1 VDSENLS
8 AKLMEFREA
17 LRRECPSLYN
27 KSVEGDCYANL
38 LLRAAWAL
46 EESPH
51 CAHPWARPSVSD
63 PQAVKRG

>member
-8 AKLMEFREA
+8 AKLMGFREA

-27 KSVEGDCYANL
+27 KSIEGDCYSNL

-46 EESPH
+46 EEIP
-51 CAHPWARPSVSD
+51 RPSVSEY
-63 PQAVKRG
+63 PQVIKRG